1 MVHENAI
8 VILKTITLLLGG
20 LITYYSYKAYRRT
33 QARALRALTIGF
45 GFITIGSL
53 IAGVLDQLTGLPTTT
68 GIVFESFVTAVGF
81 GVILYSLYA
90 D

>member
-8 VILKTITLLLGG
+8 VVLKTITLLLGG
-20 LITYYSYKAYRRT
+20 LITYYAYKAYRRT
-33 QARALRALTIGF
+33 QSRALWALTIGF
-45 GFITIGSL
+45 GFITVGSL

-68 GIVFESFVTAVGF
+68 GIAVESLLTAVGF